1 MNTSFINTFFIFT
14 ITFSNTRLTLPRAIT
29 LFIILIAITIN
40 IIFISTSISF
50 LLAFTIWTFI
60 KSQLKA
66 FQLVLIL
73 AWEEH
78 VPSQGVSS
86 RVKTTSFYIITIIG
100 WLFYTS
106 LCHSYTWGLY
116 FCCEYTIFWNC
127 SELFHMYFLLLLMYM
142 LYLFRLKYI
151 PISSHMLNL
160 NYIMILSLLYRYLH
174 IILGILRLGI
184 LLFFSFFYFFNVI
197 LFF

>member
-29 LFIILIAITIN
+29 LFIRLIAITIN

-86 RVKTTSFYIITIIG
+86 RVKTTSFYIITITG

-116 FCCEYTIFWNC
+116 FCCEYTIFRNSSEFVPHVFSSVIDVYVVSFPPEIYSDFQSHVE
-127 SELFHMYFLLLLMYM
+127 SELHYDSVF
-142 LYLFRLKYI
+142 
-151 PISSHMLNL
+151 
-160 NYIMILSLLYRYLH
+160 
-174 IILGILRLGI
+174 
-184 LLFFSFFYFFNVI
+184 VV
-197 LFF
+197 

>member
-1 MNTSFINTFFIFT
+1 MFLHREFLPEL
-14 ITFSNTRLTLPRAIT
+14 RLLP
-29 LFIILIAITIN
+29 
-40 IIFISTSISF
+40 FISLQLLVGFSIHLSAIPIHEDCTSAVNIQF
-50 LLAFTIWTFI
+50 LET
-60 KSQLKA
+60 
-66 FQLVLIL
+66 V
-73 AWEEH
+73 
-78 VPSQGVSS
+78 V
-86 RVKTTSFYIITIIG
+86 
-100 WLFYTS
+100 
-106 LCHSYTWGLY
+106 
-116 FCCEYTIFWNC
+116 N
-127 SELFHMYFLLLLMYM
+127 LFHMYFHLLLMYM